1 MDGHRAVTLP
11 AEMWGFA
18 PYALLSLVHVVAL
31 AVSADAVA
39 GPTKLLLMPALA
51 LGVLWAGR
59 GSAWGAPFSLLFVAI
74 AFSWLGDGAAT
85 FFPFAPELPVMLGC
99 FGLAHL
105 AYIWLFVRQ
114 LSARRFPAW
123 TLVYA
128 LWWVVLLAVLWP
140 RLGSL
145 AVAVA
150 VYGVVLAG
158 TAATAARTDPVVTVG
173 AAFFLASDTLLAFRL
188 FAPEAM
194 PPWTSP
200 LVMLTYTLGQG
211 LIAAGV
217 VRAARSGALRGSRPA
232 VAS

>member
-1 MDGHRAVTLP
+1 MHEPRAMTLP
-11 AEMWGFA
+11 VWAWGFA
-18 PYALLSLVHVVAL
+18 PYAVISLVHVIAL
-31 AVSADAVA
+31 AVSADALA

-51 LGVLWAGR
+51 IAVLWAGR
-59 GSAWGAPFSLLFVAI
+59 GTSWGRPFTLLFLAL

-105 AYIWLFVRQ
+105 AYIWLF
-114 LSARRFPAW
+114 ARVLPTRRLPAW
-123 TLVYA
+123 TLIYA
-128 LWWVVLLAVLWP
+128 LWWVVLLVALWP
-140 RLGSL
+140 RLGAL
-145 AVAVA
+145 TVAVA
-150 VYGVVLAG
+150 IYGVVLAG
-158 TAATAARTDPVVTVG
+158 TAATAARTYRVIAVG

-188 FAPEAM
+188 FTPEAM

-217 VRAARSGALRGSRPA
+217 VVAVRLRERMGTP
-232 VAS
+232 